1 MKVCYCMDNEAS
13 WMHNREYNLHIIKP
27 SYINTLQLE
36 LGKTKRFEFA
46 KAKANLDAKKTSG
59 GELKANLTHFF
70 SRHFLILL
78 SRFFLFKKQIFEC
91 YKPFYCT
98 QKIT

>member
-1 MKVCYCMDNEAS
+1 MKMNEQKRRNIFAFS
-13 WMHNREYNLHIIKP
+13 CRLKSFLNQFH
-27 SYINTLQLE
+27 LE

-78 SRFFLFKKQIFEC
+78 SRFFLFKKQIFERH
-91 YKPFYCT
+91 KPLYCT

>member
-1 MKVCYCMDNEAS
+1 MAAKV
-13 WMHNREYNLHIIKP
+13 LP
-27 SYINTLQLE
+27 LE
-36 LGKTKRFEFA
+36 LGKAKRFEFA
-46 KAKANLDAKKTSG
+46 KAKANLDAKKTSE

-78 SRFFLFKKQIFEC
+78 SRFFLFKKQIFERH
-91 YKPFYCT
+91 KPLYCT

>member
-1 MKVCYCMDNEAS
+1 MPPFVCGAYS
-13 WMHNREYNLHIIKP
+13 GVPWV
-27 SYINTLQLE
+27 E

-70 SRHFLILL
+70 SKHFLILL
-78 SRFFLFKKQIFEC
+78 SRFFLFKKQIF
-91 YKPFYCT
+91 
-98 QKIT
+98 